1 MSKKK
6 KVVGGSVLALIVL
19 GAALLSKCSGFGLGI
34 GVGNGDA
41 SSDDGNGVLETEE
54 NVSIKTTDSII
65 INVNVDTKVVKA
77 KEEIRIKGNDYIYKN
92 NTIELIELIDT
103 ISEIDDCEVI
113 IIQDKASYDAV
124 EELKSSLNDKQIL
137 FTIE

>member
-6 KVVGGSVLALIVL
+6 KVVGGSILALIVL
-19 GAALLSKCSGFGLGI
+19 CAALLSKCSGFGLGI

-41 SSDDGNGVLETEE
+41 SSNDGNGVTETEE
-54 NVSIKTTDSII
+54 NDLIKTT
-65 INVNVDTKVVKA
+65 VNAYTEVVKE

-103 ISEIDDCEVI
+103 LSEIDDCEVI
-113 IIQDKASYDAV
+113 IIKDKASYDAV
-124 EELKSSLNDKQIL
+124 EKLKSSLNDKQIL
-137 FTIE
+137 FTID

>member
-65 INVNVDTKVVKA
+65 INVNVDTKVVKE

>member
-6 KVVGGSVLALIVL
+6 KVVGGSILALIVL
-19 GAALLSKCSGFGLGI
+19 CAALLSKCSGFGLGI

-41 SSDDGNGVLETEE
+41 SSNDGNGVTETEE
-54 NVSIKTTDSII
+54 NDSIKTT
-65 INVNVDTKVVKA
+65 VNAYTEVVKE

-103 ISEIDDCEVI
+103 LSEIDDCEVI
-113 IIQDKASYDAV
+113 IIKDKASYDAV
-124 EELKSSLNDKQIL
+124 EKLKSSLNDKQIL
-137 FTIE
+137 FTID